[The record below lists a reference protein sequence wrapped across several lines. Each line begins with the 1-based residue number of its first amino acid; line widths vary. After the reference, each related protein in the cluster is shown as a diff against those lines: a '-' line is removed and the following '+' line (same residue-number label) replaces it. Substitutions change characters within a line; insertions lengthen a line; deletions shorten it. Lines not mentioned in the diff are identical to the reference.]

1 MDRNVSESEEN
12 SNFSLTQ
19 AWGISAHLWWT
30 CYAWIFKWKQPRIID
45 AELVTSLTLLYE
57 ETFGSNKILCL
68 VLSRLS
74 QESLKSLLWMVWEW
88 WEGVALHI
96 ERSLFEAQ
104 CQRWFVH
111 KVDGLHLTGW
121 LVYLTAR
128 AASFLFL
135 LLFWCC
141 KVFFASSSK
150 ISDAH
155 YLWILLTCQLFHL
168 TPAMFLLFSKP
179 CLYPPWQD
187 IAIHSTAIKRAKH
200 ISGRITKKHGVKMNF
215 SKHGILTA

>member
-1 MDRNVSESEEN
+1 MLSLSHHSPCCMKKHLDQTRSYVS
-12 SNFSLTQ
+12 FSPGFPKNH
-19 AWGISAHLWWT
+19 WNH
-30 CYAWIFKWKQPRIID
+30 F
-45 AELVTSLTLLYE
+45 YE
-57 ETFGSNKILCL
+57 WCGNDGS
-68 VLSRLS
+68 
-74 QESLKSLLWMVWEW
+74 
-88 WEGVALHI
+88 VALHI
-96 ERSLFEAQ
+96 QRSLLEAQ

-128 AASFLFL
+128 AANFLFL
-135 LLFWCC
+135 LPFWHC

-187 IAIHSTAIKRAKH
+187 IETHSTAIKRAKH
-200 ISGRITKKHGVKMNF
+200 ISGRITKNHGVKLNF